1 MEEHE
6 VEASPRAP
14 VRVGGVLYLITIVV
28 GIFNEAFANGR
39 IVVPGDAMTTAE
51 PNQDYL
57 SIGEVDAKETTN
69 QEALG

>member
-6 VEASPRAP
+6 VEAWPRAP
-14 VRVGGVLYLITIVV
+14 ARVGGVLDLITIVV
-28 GIFNEAFANGR
+28 GIFDEAFIKGR
-39 IVVPGDAMTTAE
+39 IVVPGDAMTTGE

-69 QEALG
+69 